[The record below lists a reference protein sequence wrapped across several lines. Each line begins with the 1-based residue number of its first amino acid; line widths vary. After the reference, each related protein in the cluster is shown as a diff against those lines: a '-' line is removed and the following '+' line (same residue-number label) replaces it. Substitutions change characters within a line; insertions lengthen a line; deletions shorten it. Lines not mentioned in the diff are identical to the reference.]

1 MDNDRNIPQQEKSMA
16 LNRSH
21 WYLFLLALG
30 FIGWSTHLSAAEF
43 ARVERLYGEAWIE
56 RGATRERL
64 VQAAVIAHDDLLQTG
79 ADSRLQLAL
88 SDGGTLNLGENTRL
102 RAKTISETPSH
113 SLAELDLKGA
123 FRMVSGIFR
132 GKHKQEWVINT
143 PVAVIGIRGTDFF
156 AGPIDGALDVMVI
169 SGRVEVSN
177 SAGRVLLEP
186 KEGTVVGDASTA
198 PSTPILWGAAKVQR
212 AFSMVNFPDQ

>member
-1 MDNDRNIPQQEKSMA
+1 MLSRR
-16 LNRSH
+16 LRV
-21 WYLFLLALG
+21 LLPILLSLLG
-30 FIGWSTHLSAAEF
+30 CSTHLSAAEF
-43 ARVERLYGEAWIE
+43 ARVERLHGEAWIE

-64 VQAAVIAHDDLLQTG
+64 APTAVVAHDDQLQTG
-79 ADSRLQLAL
+79 PNSRLQLTL

-102 RAKTISETPSH
+102 RATTISESPAH

-132 GKHKQEWVINT
+132 GKHKQEWVIKT

-169 SGRVEVSN
+169 SGLVEVSN
-177 SAGRVLLEP
+177 SAGHVLLEP

-198 PSTPILWGAAKVQR
+198 PSTPIIWGAAKVQR
-212 AFSMVNFPDQ
+212 AFSMVDFPDR